1 MRDCVIACVC
11 ASKRKGGK
19 LTESNLS
26 YGASIVTHS
35 RRNAL
40 DVYAVHQRRCGHIG
54 SRSEAVGGHTGGL
67 ETARKQRDA
76 LTLACAVRAGGGSA
90 AAAAAAAPI
99 KTAAAAARGGGA

>member
-40 DVYAVHQRRCGHIG
+40 DVYAENGVTLRHFNDRGASGNAAGRLVPVCDGRCGLG
-54 SRSEAVGGHTGGL
+54 LSAFSRVVAEPALRAIS
-67 ETARKQRDA
+67 ARAQ
-76 LTLACAVRAGGGSA
+76 
-90 AAAAAAAPI
+90 
-99 KTAAAAARGGGA
+99 